1 LHKITFNLFIY
12 KEAIF
17 SRKKF
22 RLRNRILKGKMTD
35 PFKKQRYSSPSMSKS
50 SPSHVANTL
59 STIEENTFNK
69 YTSSA
74 FSMLPNEDS
83 GNATR
88 SSFYERNLSHEKK
101 PHQQQQQM
109 PLNQQENE
117 QAAFVRAHLES
128 NKELIAQLKSNI
140 ELLFKASKYVLLFDY

>member
-1 LHKITFNLFIY
+1 
-12 KEAIF
+12 
-17 SRKKF
+17 
-22 RLRNRILKGKMTD
+22 MTD

-74 FSMLPNEDS
+74 FTMLPNEDLD
-83 GNATR
+83 NATR
-88 SSFYERNLSHEKK
+88 SSFYERNLNHENK

-140 ELLFKASKYVLLFDY
+140 ELLFKASKYVLLYDY